1 VVWGAVEAMETE
13 DTVWVLVSVG
23 IWADGRG
30 YSRVRDEDGMVVMLV
45 AGSFG

>member
-1 VVWGAVEAMETE
+1 VFGIMELE
-13 DTVWVLVSVG
+13 
-23 IWADGRG
+23 R